1 MNEAFEKIKP
11 EVIINTIAETSI
23 DKCEK
28 YPNRSYYPNV
38 IVAKNIRDAKY
49 VGKETP
55 QLIQIST
62 DQVYSGEGPHNEN
75 EMIRPINKYGE
86 QKYEAE
92 QLLYKRNE
100 VIIRTNIVGKSYSEG
115 RNSLTDWIIKSGK
128 EKKKIYAFEDIF
140 FSPLTINRVSKYI
153 NAIIGKKTNGIY
165 NLAAR
170 DKISKADFIKTLY
183 KKMGYC
189 EQDIETLNSERKL
202 SVSRPKDMSMATAKV
217 EALLN
222 DRMPSVTTILEEI
235 TNEYK

>member
-170 DKISKADFIKTLY
+170 DKISKADFI
-183 KKMGYC
+183 
-189 EQDIETLNSERKL
+189 
-202 SVSRPKDMSMATAKV
+202 
-217 EALLN
+217 
-222 DRMPSVTTILEEI
+222 
-235 TNEYK
+235 